1 MEERVRG
8 KRLGLIHFAL
18 FILIGIIIGVFTS
31 LITTEAGKDTAKKQ
45 MDAASKYVRQQCVR
59 YEELAAKDTARS
71 LYDVSDKAFSIRDAL
86 DYTADAAALGE
97 QIHLLAKANR
107 LSGILVTETNEES
120 LAGSVVSFY
129 SKNGES
135 ENMWKSCFETYGGVS
150 QDRIK
155 SYSARLTERESDD
168 EVYYY
173 DYAMVARGDGKGTVL
188 CYKRRLIKDVEDDG
202 LAIATLL
209 KGYVF
214 ESNGS
219 IVVTDGSVVI
229 ASNIEGRVGLRV
241 EDCPVVRELRKNN
254 EVNAIIRVE
263 DDGVYY
269 GTRSANKGLFIYTY
283 MPDSEV
289 FARRTVILL
298 YLLFFYFMTV
308 MVVFA
313 IGQMTLRKRRREQQ
327 AKDEEYRREREK
339 LTREAI
345 RANEAKTDFLRRMSH
360 DIRTPINGIRGMVKI
375 GDYYYDDLEV
385 QKDCRE
391 KIWNASG
398 YLLDLVNDVLDMNKL
413 TTSEP
418 VWKDEYFVMS
428 ELLEEIES
436 FMGVQAKA
444 AGISLRFDAENIM
457 HDCLYGCSVQ
467 FKRILTNLIGNA
479 IKYNK
484 PNGEVVLTCRETD
497 SDDNTARF
505 EFKCADT
512 GIGMDEEFLQKMYEP
527 FEREKQ
533 SEGNNLEGVGLG
545 LSIVKKLVDRAGW
558 TISAESKK
566 GEGSTFTIGVEF
578 KIFEQPKKIA
588 DLPEADEKCKLK
600 GYNIL
605 VAEDNELNFEI
616 VEFILKVAGANV
628 IPATNGEQATE
639 IFGSSEVGSI
649 DAILMDVMM
658 PVKDGLTATRE
669 IRTLSRADAENV
681 PIIAMTASAFAED
694 VENARMA
701 GMNAHIAKP
710 IDGDKLINRIIRLV
724 KKNSGG
730 GGRK

>member
-1 MEERVRG
+1 MRKIVDS
-8 KRLGLIHFAL
+8 KKIGLIHLSL
-18 FILIGIIIGVFTS
+18 FILVGIIIGVFAS
-31 LITTEAGKDTAKKQ
+31 LITTATGKNTAKKQ
-45 MDAASKYVRQQCVR
+45 MNSASQYVRQQCIR
-59 YEELAAKDTARS
+59 YEELAAEEASRS
-71 LYDVSDKAFSIRDAL
+71 LYDVSDKAFSIRSAI
-86 DYTADAAALGE
+86 DYGDGNLEENVRSQAV
-97 QIHLLAKANR
+97 ANR
-107 LSGILVTETNEES
+107 LSGILVTEFGEDGVTDKIVCFYTDGEES
-120 LAGSVVSFY
+120 EKMWQTALETFGSVA
-129 SKNGES
+129 G
-135 ENMWKSCFETYGGVS
+135 NMF
-150 QDRIK
+150 K
-155 SYSARLTERESDD
+155 SYSERLTANG
-168 EVYYY
+168 YYY
-173 DYAMVARGDGKGTVL
+173 DCALVSRGNGNGVVL
-188 CYKRRLIKDVEDDG
+188 CYKRRRVEEVEDERFS
-202 LAIATLL
+202 IATLL
-209 KGYVF
+209 KGYIF
-214 ESNGS
+214 GS
-219 IVVTDGSVVI
+219 KGTIVVTDGTIVL
-229 ASNIEGRVGLRV
+229 ASNEEDRVGMSA
-241 EDCPVVRELRKNN
+241 EQCPVVRELRKNGETN
-254 EVNAIIRVE
+254 NIIRVD
-263 DDGVYY
+263 DDGIYY
-269 GTRSANKGLFIYTY
+269 GTRTTCKNLFIYTY
-283 MPDSEV
+283 MPDTEV

-298 YLLFFYFMTV
+298 YLLFFYFLTA
-308 MVVFA
+308 VVVIT
-313 IGQMTLRKRRREQQ
+313 IGQMSMRKRRLEQQ
-327 AKDEEYRREREK
+327 AKDEAFRKESER
-339 LTREAI
+339 LTQEAI

-375 GDYYYDDLEV
+375 GEYYYDDPEV

-391 KIWNASG
+391 KIWDASG

-413 TTSEP
+413 STSEP

-436 FMGVQAKA
+436 FMGVQAKE
-444 AGISLRFDAENIM
+444 AGISLKIDYGGIT
-457 HDCLYGCSVQ
+457 HDYLYGCRVQ

-484 PNGEVVLTCRETD
+484 PNGKVDVTCVETGYND
-497 SDDNTARF
+497 GSAFF
-505 EFKCADT
+505 ECKCSDT

-566 GEGSTFTIGVEF
+566 SEGSTFTIGVEF
-578 KIFEQPKKIA
+578 KISEQPKRVA
-588 DLPEADEKCKLK
+588 DSSEADEKCKLK

-669 IRTLSRADAENV
+669 IRSLDRADAENV

-730 GGRK
+730 GG

>member
-1 MEERVRG
+1 MEERVRDT
-8 KRLGLIHFAL
+8 RLGLIHLAL
-18 FILIGIIIGVFTS
+18 FVLVGIIIGVFAS
-31 LITTEAGKDTAKKQ
+31 LITTATGKSTAKKQ

-59 YEELAAKDTARS
+59 YEELAAEETARS
-71 LYDVSDKAFSIRDAL
+71 LYDVSDKAFSIRGTL
-86 DYTADAAALGE
+86 DYTADLGE
-97 QIHLLAKANR
+97 QIRLLAETNR
-107 LSGILVTETNEES
+107 LSGILVTETSEES
-120 LAGSVVSFY
+120 STGSIIANY
-129 SKNGES
+129 SESGEN
-135 ENMWKSCFETYGGVS
+135 EVMWESYFETYGEVS
-150 QDRIK
+150 KDLVK
-155 SYSARLTERESDD
+155 SYSARLTERKSDD
-168 EVYYY
+168 EAYYY
-173 DYAMVARGDGKGTVL
+173 DYAMVARGDGKGAVL
-188 CYKRRLIKDVEDDG
+188 CYKRRLVKDVEDDRF
-202 LAIATLL
+202 AIATLL

-214 ESNGS
+214 EASGS
-219 IVVTDGSVVI
+219 IIVTDGSIVI
-229 ASNIEGRVGLRV
+229 ASNIDGRVGMRA
-241 EDCPVVRELRKNN
+241 EDCPVVRELRKND

-263 DDGVYY
+263 DEGIYY
-269 GTRSANKGLFIYTY
+269 GTRSASKDLFVYTY

-298 YLLFFYFMTV
+298 YLLFFYFLTT
-308 MVVFA
+308 MVVLT
-313 IGQMTLRKRRREQQ
+313 IGQMTLRKRRLEQQ
-327 AKDEEYRREREK
+327 AKDEEYRKESEK

-375 GDYYYDDLEV
+375 GEYYYDDPEV

-391 KIWNASG
+391 KIWDASG

-436 FMGVQAKA
+436 FMGVQAKE
-444 AGISLRFDAENIM
+444 AGISLKINYDGIT
-457 HDCLYGCSVQ
+457 HDYLYGCRVQ

-484 PNGEVVLTCRETD
+484 PNGEVNVTCVETGYND
-497 SDDNTARF
+497 GSAFF
-505 EFKCADT
+505 ECKCADT

-578 KIFEQPKKIA
+578 KISEQPKRVA
-588 DLPEADEKCKLK
+588 DSSEADEKCRLK

-639 IFGSSEVGSI
+639 IFSSSEVGSI

-730 GGRK
+730 GVENDP